1 MIILVGESGS
11 GKTTIVEDLL
21 WRIPNSHKIVSYTT
35 RPPRSGEEDGV
46 DYHFITDDK
55 FAEMKSAGLFAETGS
70 YRGWHYG
77 SLLADYDEAAIA
89 ILTPHGLRQIQRKR
103 NDVFSVYLK
112 VSRRERLIRLLN
124 RGDDIEEAYRC
135 SVSDLGQFDGIQDEV
150 SCVVVGAGATESVV
164 DRLIQQYEKYLS
176 EGRSDESKPTRLF
189 NLQ

>member
-35 RPPRSGEEDGV
+35 RPPRSEEEDGV
-46 DYHFITDDK
+46 DYHFVTEDK
-55 FAEMKSAGLFAETGS
+55 FAEMKSTGLFAETGS

-77 SLLADYDEAAIA
+77 SLLTDYHETAIA
-89 ILTPHGLRQIQRKR
+89 VLTPYGLRQIKRKR

-150 SCVVVGAGATESVV
+150 SCVIIGSGSTSNVV
-164 DRLIQQYEKYLS
+164 DRVVQQYEKYLS
-176 EGRSDESKPTRLF
+176 NGKDNEDKPTRLF